1 MDNLNQIID
10 ELNLPT
16 QLKVYLNSSEQ
27 TKEQL
32 TVGILKEIEDLYN
45 FYQALY
51 LFDTSEFSA
60 FTITSLKRCKDKE
73 TFYYYLK
80 KVIDSNVDFKSR
92 DTAYSHKDDC
102 FSLQKEIVNK
112 TFEQAVLEFCT
123 YIDGVYKRTDKL
135 NLTQTFINL
144 GKLELIT
151 TLINNQNY
159 EQILNAGKLVLEK
172 HKLL

>member
-73 TFYYYLK
+73 TF
-80 KVIDSNVDFKSR
+80 I
-92 DTAYSHKDDC
+92 
-102 FSLQKEIVNK
+102 I
-112 TFEQAVLEFCT
+112 
-123 YIDGVYKRTDKL
+123 I
-135 NLTQTFINL
+135 
-144 GKLELIT
+144 
-151 TLINNQNY
+151 
-159 EQILNAGKLVLEK
+159 
-172 HKLL
+172 